1 PFLLAAVLAALIA
14 YFTKNVLLTTV
25 ISMVVFLVLRIWL

>member
-1 PFLLAAVLAALIA
+1 IA

>member
-1 PFLLAAVLAALIA
+1 LIA